1 MFQMTY
7 QLSKNVVVYLM
18 IFQIKARE
26 DGDCLPAC
34 GTEFVYGKDKCP
46 KEIRI
51 CIIYELATHSE
62 LYFSDAY
69 LSQGLYNQYLTA
81 ANRCLP
87 LIVIFMSWESTI

>member
-1 MFQMTY
+1 
-7 QLSKNVVVYLM
+7 M
-18 IFQIKARE
+18 IIQIKVRE

-34 GTEFVYGKDKCP
+34 GAEFAYGKDKCP

-81 ANRCLP
+81 ANRCWP
-87 LIVIFMSWESTI
+87 LIVIFLSQKNTI